1 MNILKPLSNTIYLGT
16 TGNTVSN
23 ATLVYISSHTQ
34 HAIITLA
41 NSSGANQSSIF
52 LTNPN
57 YILVE
62 KKPSDL
68 LSANSS
74 SDVYATKIAY
84 RG

>member
-1 MNILKPLSNTIYLGT
+1 VNIIKPLSNAIYLGT

-23 ATLVYISSHTQ
+23 ATLVYIATHNQ
-34 HAIITLA
+34 HAIITIA

-52 LTNPN
+52 VTNPN

-68 LSANSS
+68 LLANTS
-74 SDVYATKIAY
+74 SDAVATKIAY

>member
-1 MNILKPLSNTIYLGT
+1 MNILKPLSNAIYLGT

-23 ATLVYISSHTQ
+23 AALVYIATHNQ
-34 HAIITLA
+34 HAIITIA

-52 LTNPN
+52 VTNPN

-62 KKPSDL
+62 KRPSDL
-68 LSANSS
+68 LLANTS
-74 SDVYATKIAY
+74 SDAYATKIAY

>member
-1 MNILKPLSNTIYLGT
+1 MNIIKPLSNAIYLGT

-23 ATLVYISSHTQ
+23 ATLVYITTHNQ
-34 HAIITLA
+34 HAIITIA

-52 LTNPN
+52 VTNPN

-68 LSANSS
+68 LLANTS
-74 SDVYATKIAY
+74 SDAVATKIAY

>member
-1 MNILKPLSNTIYLGT
+1 MIILKPLANAVSLGN

-23 ATLVYISSHTQ
+23 ATLVYVSTHNQ
-34 HAIITLA
+34 HVMITLA
-41 NSSGANQSSIF
+41 NSSGANLSSI
-52 LTNPN
+52 LITNPN
-57 YILVE
+57 YIIIE
-62 KKPSDL
+62 KRPTDL

>member
-1 MNILKPLSNTIYLGT
+1 VNIIKPLSNAIYLDT

-23 ATLVYISSHTQ
+23 ATLVYIATHNQ
-34 HAIITLA
+34 HAIITIA

-52 LTNPN
+52 VTNPN

-62 KKPSDL
+62 KRPSDL
-68 LSANSS
+68 LLSNTS
-74 SDVYATKIAY
+74 SDAVATKIAY

>member
-1 MNILKPLSNTIYLGT
+1 MIILKPLSNTIYLGT

-23 ATLVYISSHTQ
+23 ATLVYIATHNQ
-34 HAIITLA
+34 HAIITIA

-52 LTNPN
+52 ITNPN

-68 LSANSS
+68 LLANTS
-74 SDVYATKIAY
+74 SDAYATKIAY